1 VPPQRARRSDR
12 FALRLALLYFAV
24 AGTWIFASDR
34 LLALFTH
41 ASGNVSFA
49 QTGKGLVF
57 VTVTAFLLFLLV
69 RHDYELLQRSEYE
82 RAAAEARVEAVM
94 TQALREQLPIAIWTT
109 DRELR
114 VTAVHG
120 SLVRRLGLGDIVG
133 EPVGERLDGA
143 REQSVAAHE
152 AALAG
157 HATSYVRSVLGSRLE
172 SHLEPLRDASGEI
185 VGVVGIALD
194 VSERERLEAQLRQTA
209 KLEAVGRLA
218 GGVAHD
224 FNNLL
229 TGILGFLGF
238 AIRSLDGH
246 PAKPDL
252 EQEERAARRAAD
264 LTQQLL
270 TFARRDVAAPE
281 PMNLGATLR
290 ALLPLLNEVA
300 GADVE
305 LEHVDG
311 TPCWAAIHPLPL
323 EQVVV
328 NLVANAR
335 DAQNGSGCIRIET
348 ARTEADGS
356 HWSAIRVTDQGHG
369 LTEEVR
375 AHLFEPFFTTKPV
388 GRGTGLGLATSL
400 ATVEEAGGRIEV
412 ESEPGRGST
421 FTVLLPCVE
430 PPAAQPQ
437 TADPEPEP
445 APASG
450 RHVLLVEDEEALRE
464 LFRRWLTDAGHAVD
478 VANGVAEARALLAAH
493 AYDAVVSDVTLP
505 DGSGTEVA
513 ALARAGGQ
521 AAVLISGRSLDPDL
535 LPEGATTLAKPFGRD
550 ELLRALA

>member
-1 VPPQRARRSDR
+1 VPPQHVRRSDR

-24 AGTWIFASDR
+24 AGSWIFASDR
-34 LLALFTH
+34 VLALFTH
-41 ASGNVSFA
+41 VSGDFSFA
-49 QTGKGLVF
+49 QTGKGIAF
-57 VTVTAFLLFLLV
+57 VTVTAALLFLLV
-69 RHDYELLQRSEYE
+69 RRDYELLQQSEYE
-82 RAAAEARVEAVM
+82 RAAAAARVEAVM

-114 VTAVHG
+114 VTAIQG
-120 SLVRRLGLGDIVG
+120 SLVRRLGLDDIVG
-133 EPVGERLDGA
+133 EPVGQRLDGA

-172 SHLEPLRDASGEI
+172 SHLEPLRDATGEI

-194 VSERERLEAQLRQTA
+194 VSERERREVQLRQTA

-238 AIRSLDGH
+238 ALRSLDGH

-252 EQEERAARRAAD
+252 EQAERAARRAAD

-270 TFARRDVAAPE
+270 TFARRDVAE
-281 PMNLGATLR
+281 PQPMDLGATVG
-290 ALLPLLNEVA
+290 ALVPLLNEVA
-300 GADVE
+300 GDGVA
-305 LEHVDG
+305 LEHEDG
-311 TPCWAAIHPLPL
+311 GPCWAAIHPLPL
-323 EQVVV
+323 EQVIV

-335 DAQNGSGCIRIET
+335 DAQGGSGRIRI
-348 ARTEADGS
+348 RTGSLEEDGGRWSTIHVADE
-356 HWSAIRVTDQGHG
+356 GHG
-369 LTEEVR
+369 LTAEAR

-388 GRGTGLGLATSL
+388 GHGTGLGLATSL

-421 FTVLLPCVE
+421 FSVLLPCVE
-430 PPAAQPQ
+430 APAA
-437 TADPEPEP
+437 APEP
-445 APASG
+445 AARDPDPAPAGG
-450 RHVLLVEDEEALRE
+450 RRVLLVEDEEALRE
-464 LFRRWLTDAGHAVD
+464 LFRRWLADAGHAVEVAAD
-478 VANGVAEARALLAAH
+478 VTQARSLLAAGGF
-493 AYDAVVSDVTLP
+493 DVVVSDVTLP

-513 ALARAGGQ
+513 ALARSAGR
-521 AAVLISGRSLDPDL
+521 ATVLISGRSLDPEL
-535 LPEGATTLAKPFGRD
+535 LPDGATVLAKPFGRD
-550 ELLRALA
+550 DLLRALG